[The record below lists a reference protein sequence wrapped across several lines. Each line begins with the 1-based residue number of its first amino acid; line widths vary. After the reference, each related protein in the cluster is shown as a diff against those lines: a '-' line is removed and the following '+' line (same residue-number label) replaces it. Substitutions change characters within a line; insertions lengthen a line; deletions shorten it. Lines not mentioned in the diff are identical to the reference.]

1 MAVMRIAC
9 LQLPGPHSRDT
20 AARLG
25 EVQTWDGRLPDADLI
40 MLPELWRVGFF
51 GFDDYASTAEAADG
65 PTTAHAVELARS
77 RGAWVHGGSFVERDG
92 DRLHNTSVLVDP
104 AGAVRLQYRKSH
116 LFGYKSAEA
125 QLLTPGDGASV
136 IDMDGIRVGAVTCY
150 DLRFPELFRQM
161 LDEGAEMFCVTSAW
175 PRRRLDHWRTLCRAR
190 AIENLAW
197 LVACNGGGADNGV
210 PLAGHSMVVDP
221 WGEVVAEADEEP
233 AVLTAEIDIERVR
246 EIRAEFPF
254 LEDRRPTA

>member
-9 LQLPGPHSRDT
+9 LQLPGPHSRDP
-20 AARLG
+20 AARLD
-25 EVQTWDGRLPDADLI
+25 EVRSWDDRLPDADLI

-51 GFDDYASTAEAADG
+51 GFDDYAAAAESPDG
-65 PTTAHAVELARS
+65 PTTAHAVELARG

-92 DRLHNTSVLVDP
+92 DHLHNTSVLVDP
-104 AGAVRLQYRKSH
+104 AGSVRLRYRKSH

-125 QLLTPGDGASV
+125 QLLTPGTGASV
-136 IDMDGIRVGAVTCY
+136 LDLDGVRVGAVTCY

-161 LDEGAEMFCVTSAW
+161 LDDGAEMFCVTSAW

-197 LVACNGGGADNGV
+197 LVACNAGGTDNGV
-210 PLAGHSMVVDP
+210 ALAGHSMVIDP
-221 WGEVVAEADEEP
+221 WGEVVAEADESP
-233 AVLTAEIDIERVR
+233 TVLTADIDVERVR
-246 EIRAEFPF
+246 EVRAEFPF
-254 LEDRRPTA
+254 LDDRRPTA